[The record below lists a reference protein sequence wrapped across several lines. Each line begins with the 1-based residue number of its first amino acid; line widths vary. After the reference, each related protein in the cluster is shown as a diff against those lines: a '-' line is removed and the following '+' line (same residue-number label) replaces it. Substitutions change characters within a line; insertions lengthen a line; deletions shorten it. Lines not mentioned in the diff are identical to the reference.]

1 MNWLQTLITQ
11 PGVAHSV
18 LLVALTIAVG
28 LACSRIKIAKI
39 SLGVTWILFAG
50 ILLSSIGLELDDT
63 TSHFVKEFGLILF
76 IYSIGLQVGPGFFAS
91 FRKGG
96 ITYNLLATLL
106 IVSGV
111 ACTYLVHFVTGEQIL
126 PLIGVLYGAVTNTP
140 GLGAAQQTFAD
151 IHEGASATVL
161 AQGYA
166 VAYPLGVTGIILCIM
181 LIKVFFKIDF
191 AKERALFTEN
201 QQKNASQLSSITLEV
216 KNQAIVGRTIADVQK
231 VSGQKII
238 MSRILHKTTNKVEL
252 AGGESRLELGDHL
265 FIIGSPN
272 EIENMQVLIGPHVTD
287 MQQED
292 WDQIGRNE
300 LKCRKIIVTNPK
312 LNGKRL
318 RDLNL
323 NRTFHVTVTRVKRA
337 GIDLIAD
344 GTIILQLGDRMN
356 IVGKEAD
363 IEKVQQMM
371 GDSVKGL
378 DEPHLMGIF
387 MGIALGV
394 LLGCIPLAVPGIP
407 VPVKLGLAG
416 GPLVISILIARFG
429 PELKLVTFTTSSA
442 NLMMRQIGI
451 CLFMAAVGLGAG
463 GGFMQ
468 TLLQG
473 GYWWVIYGFLITIIP
488 CLLTGI
494 IARCFFRLSYF
505 TIAGIISGAT
515 TDPPALAYSNEICG
529 GQETSV
535 AYSTVYPLSMFLR
548 VLFAQMMILIG

>member
-1 MNWLQTLITQ
+1 MNWLQTLISQ

-265 FIIGSPN
+265 FLIGSPN

-292 WDQIGRNE
+292 WDKIGRNE

-323 NRTFHVTVTRVKRA
+323 NSTFHVTVTRVKRA

>member
-39 SLGVTWILFAG
+39 SLGVTWILFVG

-292 WDQIGRNE
+292 WDKIGRNE

-371 GDSVKGL
+371 GDSVKRL

>member
-1 MNWLQTLITQ
+1 MNWLQTLISQ

-181 LIKVFFKIDF
+181 LIKVIFKIDF

-265 FIIGSPN
+265 FLIGSPN

-292 WDQIGRNE
+292 WDKIGRNE